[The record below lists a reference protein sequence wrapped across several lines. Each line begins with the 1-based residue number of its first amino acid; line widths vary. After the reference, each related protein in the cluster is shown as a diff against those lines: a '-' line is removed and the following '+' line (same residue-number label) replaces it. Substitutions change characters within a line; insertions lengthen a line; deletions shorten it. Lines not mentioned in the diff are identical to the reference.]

1 MNKQMMIIEENTG
14 VPMLQGPEFDV
25 YEWIE
30 STETPLEYSGEGVPF
45 DIENYLIDQVFNKS
59 RNL

>member
-14 VPMLQGPEFDV
+14 VPCRRVEFDV

-45 DIENYLIDQVFNKS
+45 DIENYLLIKCLIN
-59 RNL
+59 RNI